1 MTNPLNGEP
10 IKTPS
15 QAAVAEH
22 LVTIPMAFA
31 VLALILGGITAA
43 GYFEPDAPTQ
53 KLLLYITAGLP
64 LLCAQLGQM
73 WHSRNVRNKIAVANG
88 TTPTEAPPEAP
99 RP

>member
-1 MTNPLNGEP
+1 MTNPLNGQE
-10 IKTPS
+10 ITAPS
-15 QAAVAEH
+15 KAAVAEH

-43 GYFEPDAPTQ
+43 GYFPPDSPTQ

-73 WHSRNVRNKIAVANG
+73 WHSRNIRNKVAIANG
-88 TTPTEAPPEAP
+88 SATAGPDEEIKS
-99 RP
+99 